1 VERSQVTRPLIVVLL
16 LVALT
21 GGCVNPFAPALRGA
35 GESLWTDAST
45 VGGLL
50 KNFATSYQLGDSL
63 QYADLLSEQFQFQ
76 YYDPTLQRVEG
87 WYRDTDLL
95 TTSRMFRGFRNISL
109 VWGGISPDI
118 EAIST
123 PDSLVEVRVQYQL
136 MLDELSPLLGFARFS
151 VMKPRGDKFRIV
163 LWQDEF

>member
-1 VERSQVTRPLIVVLL
+1 M
-16 LVALT
+16 
-21 GGCVNPFAPALRGA
+21 NPFAPALRGE
-35 GESLWTDAST
+35 GQSLWSDAST

-50 KNFATSYQLGDSL
+50 KNFSTAYQLGDSL

-76 YYDPTLQRVEG
+76 YYDPNLQRVEG
-87 WYRDTDLL
+87 WYRETDLV
-95 TTSRMFRGFRNISL
+95 TTARMFRTFHNISL

-123 PDSLVEVRVQYQL
+123 PDSLVEIRVQYQL
-136 MLDELSPLLGFARFS
+136 TLDELSPLLGFARFS
-151 VMKPRGDKFRIV
+151 VLKPDGGKFRIE